1 MPDLIQQMTV
11 HPVTPERWDDLE
23 SLFGPRGAVG
33 GCWCMW
39 FRQKR
44 SEFEQLKGEG
54 NRRAMQA
61 IVYSGEVPGLLAYA
75 EDVPIAWVSV
85 APRQA
90 FPSLDRSP
98 ILKPVDDQPVWSV
111 VCFFIAR
118 KYRRQKLSLVLLQAA
133 LEYARQQGV
142 RILEGYPIEPK
153 KDSAP
158 DIYAFTGLASTF
170 RQAGFVEVARRSES
184 RPIMRYYI
192 DVAIEGQG

>member
-1 MPDLIQQMTV
+1 MDELTI
-11 HPVTPERWDDLE
+11 HPVTPGRWGDLE
-23 SLFGPRGAVG
+23 TLFGPRGAVG

-44 SEFEQLKGEG
+44 SEYEHLKGEG
-54 NRRAMQA
+54 NRQALKA
-61 IVYSGEVPGLLAYA
+61 IVESGEVPGLLAYS
-75 EDVPIAWVSV
+75 EGKPVAWCLV
-85 APRQA
+85 APRRA

-98 ILKPVDDQPVWSV
+98 VLKPVDDQPVWSV

-118 KYRRQKLSLVLLQAA
+118 KYRRQKLLQALLQAA
-133 LEYARQQGV
+133 LEYTRQQGA

-170 RQAGFVEVARRSES
+170 RQAGFVEVARRSET
-184 RPIMRYYI
+184 RPIMRYYL
-192 DVAIEGQG
+192 DEAAVG